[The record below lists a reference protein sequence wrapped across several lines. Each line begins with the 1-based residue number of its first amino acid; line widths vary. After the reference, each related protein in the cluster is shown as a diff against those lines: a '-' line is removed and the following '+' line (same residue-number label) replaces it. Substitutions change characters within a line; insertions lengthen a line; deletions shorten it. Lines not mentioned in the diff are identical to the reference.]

1 MAMKVYLYSRVST
14 SEQTLEQQERTAMEW
29 LNSNHLKIDDVI
41 SDEGVSGGVSYAD
54 RNLGK
59 VLIPKLQKGDLLIV
73 SEISRLGRSMYDLS
87 KLINTEL
94 KERGVRLVIVSMCID
109 LRCDNLSAIDELILN
124 NFAFAAQLEKQ
135 LIKERTTSAMRVKMR
150 QGIKIGRANDN
161 YKIDERNQVQGRIKA
176 SITRL
181 NKTLQSDDFNSFCRI
196 MKRTYKALQDSDDL
210 LSFSGKK
217 YEVLQET
224 DDDKLS
230 GIISMMRYA
239 KEDNKNLFK
248 DYNLTTDDLETRKRV
263 RAKIHNTF
271 RTISTYVAN
280 KTLNN

>member
-1 MAMKVYLYSRVST
+1 MKVYLYSRVST

-94 KERGVRLVIVSMCID
+94 KERGVRLVIVSMGID

>member
-94 KERGVRLVIVSMCID
+94 KERGVRLVIVSMGID

>member
-1 MAMKVYLYSRVST
+1 MKVYLYSRVST